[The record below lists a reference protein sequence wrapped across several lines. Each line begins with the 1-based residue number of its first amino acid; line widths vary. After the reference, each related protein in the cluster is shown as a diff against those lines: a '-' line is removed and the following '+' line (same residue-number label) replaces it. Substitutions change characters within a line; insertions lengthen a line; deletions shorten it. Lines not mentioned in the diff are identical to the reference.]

1 MATLAVVPPSV
12 QQSSLRKLGIAWV
25 LLCLSLALHVVDEAA
40 NGFLYI
46 YNPTVIALRE
56 KLGAWPMP
64 TFGFTEWFVG
74 LVAAVVLLLAASP
87 FVFRGARWIRPI
99 FYIFIVI
106 MFFNGIGHTLGTIFG
121 RTVSTVHFSR
131 PMPGFISSPFLLAAS
146 IYAFMQLRRT
156 RPVRQ

>member
-1 MATLAVVPPSV
+1 MATLAVVPPPV
-12 QQSSLRKLGIAWV
+12 RQSSLRKLGIAWV

-56 KLGAWPMP
+56 KLGGWPMP
-64 TFGFTEWFVG
+64 TFEFTEWFVG
-74 LVAAVVLLLAASP
+74 LVVGVVLLLAASP

-99 FYIFIVI
+99 FYIFVAI
-106 MFFNGIGHTLGTIFG
+106 MFFNGVGHTLGTIFG

-131 PMPGFISSPFLLAAS
+131 PMPGFVSSPFLFAAS
-146 IYAFMQLRRT
+146 VYAFLQLLRT